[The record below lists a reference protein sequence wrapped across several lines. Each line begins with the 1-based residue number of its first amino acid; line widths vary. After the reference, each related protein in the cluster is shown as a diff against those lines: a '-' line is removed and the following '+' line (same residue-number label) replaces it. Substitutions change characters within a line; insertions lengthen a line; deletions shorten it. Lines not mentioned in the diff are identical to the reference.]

1 MSPTPSPTPS
11 SSSPSS
17 KVEGVK
23 PVTVQTLKQM
33 KQRGQRISMLTAY
46 DFPTARLLDQAGID
60 VLLVGDSLGMVV
72 QGRSTTVPVTV
83 RDMIYHGEMVAR
95 ASARALVM
103 VDLPFPHG
111 QLGPRATLRVAARI
125 MKRTGCQA
133 IKLEGGAEQAE
144 TISTLVNAGIPVMA
158 HVGLRPQSVHAL
170 GGYKVMRDADRLM
183 RDASSAEAAGA
194 FGVLIECVPADMA
207 GQLTKQLSIPTIG
220 IGAGPECDGQVL
232 VTHDML
238 GLTSG
243 YVPKFV
249 RTWADLSEQMSQAFI
264 AYRDGVRDGTFPS
277 KDETFQ

>member
-1 MSPTPSPTPS
+1 MPSQPT
-11 SSSPSS
+11 SS
-17 KVEGVK
+17 KNDSPK

-33 KQRGQRISMLTAY
+33 KQRGERISMLTAY

-72 QGRSTTVPVTV
+72 QGRATTVPVTV
-83 RDMIYHGEMVAR
+83 RDMIYHGEMVSR
-95 ASARALVM
+95 AAERALVM

-111 QLGPRATLRVAARI
+111 QLGPRSTLRVAARI

-144 TISTLVNAGIPVMA
+144 TIATLVNAGIPVMA

-170 GGYKVMRDADRLM
+170 GGYKVMRDADRLIN
-183 RDASSAEAAGA
+183 DATSAEQAGA
-194 FGVLIECVPADMA
+194 FGVLIECVPAELA
-207 GQLTKQLSIPTIG
+207 AQLTQKLQVPTIG
-220 IGAGPECDGQVL
+220 IGAGAQCDGQVL

-249 RTWADLSEQMSQAFI
+249 RTWANLSEQMSGAFTD
-264 AYRDGVRDGTFPS
+264 YRQRVRDGSFPGPQ
-277 KDETFQ
+277 EAFQ

>member
-1 MSPTPSPTPS
+1 MSPSESLPTPAQ
-11 SSSPSS
+11 
-17 KVEGVK
+17 KNDGQK
-23 PVTVQTLKQM
+23 TVTVQTLRQM

-46 DFPTARLLDQAGID
+46 DFPTAKLLDQAGID

-95 ASARALVM
+95 ATQRALVL

-144 TISTLVNAGIPVMA
+144 TIATLVSAGIPVMA

-170 GGYKVMRDADRLM
+170 GGYKVMRDAERLM
-183 RDASSAEAAGA
+183 NDATSAEQAGA
-194 FGVLIECVPADMA
+194 FGVLVECVPAELA
-207 GQLTKQLSIPTIG
+207 SQLTKQLKVPTIG
-220 IGAGPECDGQVL
+220 IGAGAACDGQVL

-249 RTWADLSEQMSQAFI
+249 RTWANLSQDMSRAFTE
-264 AYRDGVRDGTFPS
+264 YRDGVRDGTFPNQG
-277 KDETFQ
+277 EAFQ

>member
-1 MSPTPSPTPS
+1 MNPSENPPSPAP
-11 SSSPSS
+11 
-17 KVEGVK
+17 KNDGIK
-23 PVTVQTLKQM
+23 PVTVQTLQQM

-72 QGRSTTVPVTV
+72 QGRSTTVPVSV

-95 ASARALVM
+95 ASERALVM

-144 TISTLVNAGIPVMA
+144 TIATLVNAGIPVMA
-158 HVGLRPQSVHAL
+158 HVGLRPQSVNAL

-183 RDASSAEAAGA
+183 KDATSAEQAGA
-194 FGVLIECVPADMA
+194 FGVLVECVPAELA
-207 GQLTKQLSIPTIG
+207 GKLTQQLKVPTIG
-220 IGAGPECDGQVL
+220 IGAGPDCDGQVL

-249 RTWADLSEQMSQAFI
+249 RTWANLSHEMTVAFR
-264 AYRDGVRDGTFPS
+264 AYRVGVREGTFPS
-277 KDETFQ
+277 PGEAFQ

>member
-1 MSPTPSPTPS
+1 MSPSETPPS
-11 SSSPSS
+11 SAPAPAS
-17 KVEGVK
+17 VGK
-23 PVTVQTLKQM
+23 PVTVSTLKAM
-33 KQRGQRISMLTAY
+33 KQRGERITMLTAY
-46 DFPTARLLDQAGID
+46 DFPTARWLDESGID

-72 QGRSTTVPVTV
+72 QGKTTTVPVSV

-95 ASARALVM
+95 AARRAMVM

-125 MKRTGCQA
+125 MKRTLCQA

-144 TISTLVNAGIPVMA
+144 TIATLVNAGIPVMA

-170 GGYKVMRDADRLM
+170 GGYKVMRDAERVLH
-183 RDASSAEAAGA
+183 DAKCAEQAGA
-194 FGVLIECVPADMA
+194 FGILVECVPSDLARR
-207 GQLTKQLSIPTIG
+207 LSSEVKVPTIG
-220 IGAGPECDGQVL
+220 IGAGPHCDGQVL

-249 RTWADLSEQMSQAFI
+249 RPWANLGRDMKQAFT
-264 AYRDGVRDGTFPS
+264 AYRDSVQAGTFPDAGES
-277 KDETFQ
+277 FQ

>member
-1 MSPTPSPTPS
+1 MSPSE
-11 SSSPSS
+11 SSPVSQS
-17 KVEGVK
+17 KQDGHK

-46 DFPTARLLDQAGID
+46 DYPTALLLDQSGID

-72 QGRSTTVPVTV
+72 QGRATTVQVSV

-95 ASARALVM
+95 AASRAMVM

-111 QLGPRATLRVAARI
+111 QFGPRATLRVAARI

-144 TISTLVNAGIPVMA
+144 TIAALVSAGIPVMA

-170 GGYKVMRDADRLM
+170 GGYKVMRDGERLM
-183 RDASSAEAAGA
+183 NDAMSAEQAGA
-194 FGVLIECVPADMA
+194 FGLLIECVPASLA
-207 GQLTKQLSIPTIG
+207 GTLTRQLQIPTIG
-220 IGAGPECDGQVL
+220 IGAGPDCDGQVL

-249 RTWADLSEQMSQAFI
+249 RSWANLRSEMSAAFA

-277 KDETFQ
+277 AGETFQ

>member
-1 MSPTPSPTPS
+1 MSPSEHSPSPPALHD
-11 SSSPSS
+11 
-17 KVEGVK
+17 GHK

-83 RDMIYHGEMVAR
+83 RDMIYHGEMVVR
-95 ASARALVM
+95 ASERALVM

-144 TISTLVNAGIPVMA
+144 TIATLVNAGIPVMA

-170 GGYKVMRDADRLM
+170 GGYKVMRDGERLLN
-183 RDASSAEAAGA
+183 DAASAEQAGA
-194 FGVLIECVPADMA
+194 FGVLVECVPAELA
-207 GQLTKQLSIPTIG
+207 KQLTKHLKVPTIG
-220 IGAGPECDGQVL
+220 IGAGPDCDGQVL

-249 RTWADLSEQMSQAFI
+249 RTWANLSQQMSAAFA
-264 AYRDGVRDGTFPS
+264 AYRDVVRDGTFPTQS
-277 KDETFQ
+277 ETFQ